1 MVDGAA
7 SDSVQE
13 HGLIGAFV
21 LDGKGGARR
30 LDWEGLQTWTPADGP
45 LWLHLHRSGE
55 DAVNWVRSMSGLD
68 GLTSGVLL
76 ASASRPRSTAIED
89 GLLVILRGVNLN
101 PDADPEDMI
110 SLRVW
115 AEQSRMISLRREHFQ
130 TIDAII
136 KTLDA
141 GVGPK
146 SLPDLLVAIVAG
158 LTDRIIP
165 VVGEIEDHLDHCED
179 VVANPHVESS
189 RAELVE
195 ARREIIALHRYLSPQ
210 RQALLD
216 LSDYTGPVL
225 DKRHRR
231 ALKESAAR
239 LERCL
244 ADLES
249 ARARAGVIQEEIVT
263 QQTEAVNRRVYTL
276 TVVAVLFMPLTLFS
290 GMLGMNVG
298 GIPWAITANGF
309 WIVSGVLAVMG
320 ALIFLVLRWVR
331 WI

>member
-1 MVDGAA
+1 MTDGA
-7 SDSVQE
+7 DVDKVQE

-21 LDGKGGARR
+21 LDGKGGAVR
-30 LDWEGLQTWTPADGP
+30 LDWQGLLNWNAADGP
-45 LWLHLHRSGE
+45 LWLHLHRQGE
-55 DAVNWVRSMSGLD
+55 DAVNWIRGSSGLD
-68 GLTSGVLL
+68 TLTSGVLL
-76 ASASRPRSTAIED
+76 ASGSRPRSTAIEN

-101 PDADPEDMI
+101 PDAEPEDMI

-115 AEQSRMISLRREHFQ
+115 VEQGRIISLRREHFQ

-136 KTLDA
+136 QTLDA

-146 SLPDLLVAIVAG
+146 TLADLFVAIVAG
-158 LTDRIIP
+158 LTDRILP
-165 VVGEIEDHLDHCED
+165 VVDEVGERLDHCED

-189 RAELVE
+189 RAELVD

-210 RQALLD
+210 RQALLE
-216 LSDYTGPVL
+216 LSEYTGPVL
-225 DKRHRR
+225 EKRHRR
-231 ALKESAAR
+231 ALKEAAAR

-244 ADLES
+244 ADLDAS
-249 ARARAGVIQEEIVT
+249 RARAAVIQEEIVT

-298 GIPWAITANGF
+298 GIPWGTNANGF
-309 WIVSGVLAVMG
+309 LIVSGILAVMG
-320 ALIFLVLRWVR
+320 AAIFLILRWAR